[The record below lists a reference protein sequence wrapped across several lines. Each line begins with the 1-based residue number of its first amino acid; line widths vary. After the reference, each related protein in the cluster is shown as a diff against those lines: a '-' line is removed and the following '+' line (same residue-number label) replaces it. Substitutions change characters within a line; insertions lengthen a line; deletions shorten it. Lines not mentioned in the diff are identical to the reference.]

1 MDFGKPGGFLGEAA
15 LLKQREQPL
24 TRRLIQFLVNDPEPL
39 LYHDEPIWRDD
50 VRVGRTT
57 SGMYGHSLGGAVGLG
72 YVEHKDGVDDE
83 FVTTGS
89 YSIEIAGRRYPA
101 TASLS
106 PLYDPS
112 SKRARG

>member
-1 MDFGKPGGFLGEAA
+1 M
-15 LLKQREQPL
+15 
-24 TRRLIQFLVNDPEPL
+24 LVNDPEPL

-50 VRVGRTT
+50 IRVGRTT

-72 YVEHKDGVDDE
+72 YVEHKDGVDDA

-89 YSIEIAGRRYPA
+89 YAIEIAGRRYPA

-112 SKRARG
+112 SKRARE

>member
-1 MDFGKPGGFLGEAA
+1 
-15 LLKQREQPL
+15 
-24 TRRLIQFLVNDPEPL
+24 
-39 LYHDEPIWRDD
+39 
-50 VRVGRTT
+50 
-57 SGMYGHSLGGAVGLG
+57 MYGHSLGGAVGLG
-72 YVEHKDGVDDE
+72 YVEHKDGVDDA

-112 SKRARG
+112 SKRARE